1 MYIDSDVAIELNL
14 YGQKQKVTVNTL
26 NSKVDYLKTTP
37 VEFQLE
43 SLDSKVKR
51 AMQAF
56 TENRVTGILIHLSWN
71 AITSKASNLK

>member
-1 MYIDSDVAIELNL
+1 MYINSDVVIELNL

-26 NSKVDYLKTTP
+26 NSKVDFLKTTP
-37 VEFQLE
+37 VKFQLE

-56 TENRVTGILIHLSWN
+56 TENRVTGNLIHLSWN
-71 AITSKASNLK
+71 AITSKPSNLK